1 METIILT
8 IFAFIVGYKVSS
20 WIHAMTFK
28 KILDDLGVGEKELR
42 ELHHKLADELGVPP
56 EIEDRPSDKTVVEI
70 KIEEHQGHLYAY
82 EVEQDTFIAQ
92 GQTGDELLSRVME
105 KYPVNHRVICDRSNG
120 GDLIAD
126 AVERRVK
133 NT

>member
-1 METIILT
+1 METVILT
-8 IFAFIVGYKVSS
+8 ILAFIVGYKVSS

-42 ELHHKLADELGVPP
+42 ELHNKLADELVDSP
-56 EIEDRPSDKTVVEI
+56 EAEEKVTDKTVVEV
-70 KIEEHQGHLYAY
+70 KIEQHQGHLYAY
-82 EVEQDTFIAQ
+82 ELEQDTFIAQ
-92 GQTGDELLSRVME
+92 GQTSDELLSRIME
-105 KYPVNHRVICDRSNG
+105 RYPVNHRVICDRSNG

-133 NT
+133 NG